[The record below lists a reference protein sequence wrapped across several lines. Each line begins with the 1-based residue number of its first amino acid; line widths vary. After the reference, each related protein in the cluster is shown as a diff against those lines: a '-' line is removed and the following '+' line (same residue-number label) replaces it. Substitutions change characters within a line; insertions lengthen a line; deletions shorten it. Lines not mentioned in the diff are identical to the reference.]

1 MDFKSDYEAKKSI
14 IELCDNVYNGS
25 LTAST
30 YLQQFTRE
38 NAKKFEDRVIVLTL
52 DNYVKRTVDS
62 IANIIFR
69 KPFDKSEL
77 DFDIFKTIDLT
88 RDINQFGKDILKSV
102 VKDGYTFILVDAPAA
117 SEDVKTKADEL
128 RAGLR
133 PYFVHIE
140 RNNVVNW
147 KMKTADSY
155 KWVVIRE
162 FYSTYDGFKEIVAEQ
177 YKVFYDSGLVEVYR
191 DDELFSKIETGLKE
205 VPIVKVGVDDI
216 PIVYDQAKLNISH
229 MNRNSEL
236 DNYIRVASA
245 PIPVSYMLPM
255 DENSVV
261 TIGVN
266 DGVNF
271 DAPKNEA
278 GFEWVG
284 LKAENT
290 QAIKER
296 IADLET
302 QMLNIAVTFAT
313 SSKVKTATQVET
325 ESTED
330 ESKLVSIAQ
339 EVERGINKAIKLLGI
354 YDKTYKTD
362 KEVFINKDYDS
373 NKLTPEQVNQNVTLY
388 REGIISLDKLWE
400 LLEAGEVLSIEDKDR
415 EKALLLEV

>member
-14 IELCDNVYNGS
+14 VELCNNVYSGS
-25 LTAST
+25 LTASA

-38 NAKKFEDRVIVLTL
+38 NAKKFEERAKVSTL

-102 VKDGYTFILVDAPAA
+102 VKDGYTFILVDAPTL
-117 SEDVKTKADEL
+117 SDNIKTKADEL
-128 RAGLR
+128 RADFR

-147 KMKTADSY
+147 KMKTANSY
-155 KWVVIRE
+155 EWVMIRE
-162 FYSTYDGFKEIVAEQ
+162 FYSTYDGFKEAVAEQ

-191 DDELFSKIETGLKE
+191 GDELFYKIETGLKE
-205 VPIVKVGVDDI
+205 VPIVKIGVDDV

-236 DNYIRVASA
+236 DNYIRIASA

-261 TIGVN
+261 TIGIN
-266 DGVNF
+266 DGINF

-284 LKAENT
+284 LEAKNT

-339 EVERGINKAIKLLGI
+339 EVERGINKAIKLLSLYNPI
-354 YDKTYKTD
+354 YKTD

-373 NKLTPEQVNQNVTLY
+373 NKLTPEQVNQNITLY
-388 REGIISLDKLWE
+388 REGIISLDTLWE
-400 LLEAGEVLSIEDKDR
+400 LLEAGEMLSIEDKDR
-415 EKALLLEV
+415 EKALLIEV